1 MNWNA
6 NVTARGAWLG
16 GMALLGTVIVAAI
29 WIWADRFTDPDG
41 IFGENHCR
49 TIWEVWELGA
59 VLWSLGFSLYYL
71 YDYKMVGEQ
80 GLDKA
85 VIVLMV
91 FASAAI
97 PAATIWYLLW
107 DYRPLVPIALVLVL
121 NLVYFA
127 VDYFLSVTHS
137 DAEKQRCHKESF
149 WLADIPIVIANA
161 LFFEWLL
168 RNLHRPDWIAF
179 AGGLVAFQLITCNC
193 IFVVTQ
199 SGINRHVWSR
209 TEQPTA
215 PTRTVVNEA
224 ESTAAPKAVSS

>member
-1 MNWNA
+1 MAWKP
-6 NVTARGAWLG
+6 NVRARELWLG
-16 GMALLGTVIVAAI
+16 GMALLGTVIVGVI
-29 WIWADRFTDPDG
+29 WIWADEFTAPDG
-41 IFGENHCR
+41 ILGEHHCR

-59 VLWSLGFSLYYL
+59 VLWSLFFCFYYI

-80 GLDKA
+80 GIDKF
-85 VIVLMV
+85 VILLMV
-91 FASAAI
+91 SASGVI
-97 PAATIWYLLW
+97 PALTIWYLLA

-137 DAEKQRCHKESF
+137 DDEKQRCYKESF

-209 TEQPTA
+209 TEQPTTL
-215 PTRTVVNEA
+215 TRTVVNEA
-224 ESTAAPKAVSS
+224 ESTATPRAASS